1 MTCFKT
7 LININELQ
15 FIVSNMNREPYL
27 GIENTQWVGVGK
39 LVKCSQ
45 TTEIQD
51 LIFNFCYKVRHGKF
65 VYRTLTLL
73 FY

>member
-51 LIFNFCYKVRHGKF
+51 LIFNSFFHYFSCSTEYVEQI
-65 VYRTLTLL
+65 VYA
-73 FY
+73 